1 MALELL
7 RRRWP
12 TSSVARRCGVVAAAV
27 AGLMLASA
35 GAQAITVEIDDVA
48 PDRVERQR
56 AFAEGAL
63 PLAGTPDLGQ
73 LNDRLAAK
81 GLKAGA
87 AMFIRIFKS
96 ESELEV
102 WMQKGTQFVLFATY
116 PICHWAG
123 TIGPKLREGDKQNPE
138 GFYSIGARQLH
149 RIGRWPRSL
158 NIGFPNT
165 FDKAHGRTGSYILV
179 HGGCSSV
186 GCFAMTNGVMAEIF
200 ALTEQSLR
208 AGQARVDMHVFPF
221 RMTEANLATQAQS
234 PWLDFWRNLK
244 EGYDAFEQTRLPPRV
259 GICDRRYV
267 LEPQRPGEVGD
278 EGPLALCG
286 VSRAA
291 LIEPSS
297 QSLAALPPDWPQPT
311 PLSGQFQSD
320 QYPAKEATVPPPPHP
335 IRSAYSGLPLPPLP
349 SLAEQRLLL
358 PPRESR
364 PNRGP
369 RFATA
374 APTAA
379 QTLTTRPPCNVG
391 LASCRKFLALRS
403 TTSRQRV
410 ATAASRVPRA
420 VGAEMSRALSRL
432 TAPQR
437 LEVLPG
443 SPPQHRNTR

>member
-1 MALELL
+1 
-7 RRRWP
+7 
-12 TSSVARRCGVVAAAV
+12 
-27 AGLMLASA
+27 MLASA
-35 GAQAITVEIDDVA
+35 SAEAITVEIDDVA

-73 LNDRLAAK
+73 LVDRLAAK

-138 GFYSIGARQLH
+138 GFYSIGPRQLH

-165 FDKAHGRTGSYILV
+165 FDRAHGRTGSYILV

-291 LIEPSS
+291 LIEASS
-297 QSLAALPPDWPQPT
+297 QSLAALPPDWPQPI
-311 PLSGQFQSD
+311 PLSGRPPSGQLLAEHT
-320 QYPAKEATVPPPPHP
+320 PASAATPPLPLPP
-335 IRSAYSGLPLPPLP
+335 IRSAYSGQPLPPLP
-349 SLAEQRLLL
+349 SLAEQSLLL

-364 PNRGP
+364 PSRGP
-369 RFATA
+369 RLATA
-374 APTAA
+374 VPMAAPPTM
-379 QTLTTRPPCNVG
+379 RPPCNTG

-403 TTSRQRV
+403 TISRQR
-410 ATAASRVPRA
+410 AAAGAPRA
-420 VGAEMSRALSRL
+420 SLVARAEMSRALSRL
-432 TAPQR
+432 TSSPQQR
-437 LEVLPG
+437 R
-443 SPPQHRNTR
+443 SAR